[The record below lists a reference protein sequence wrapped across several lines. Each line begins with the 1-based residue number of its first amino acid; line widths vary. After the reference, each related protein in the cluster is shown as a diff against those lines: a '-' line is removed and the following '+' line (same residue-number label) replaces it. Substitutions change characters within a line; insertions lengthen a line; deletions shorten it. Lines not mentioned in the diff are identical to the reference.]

1 MLIKEY
7 RIPMPMSVEEYRIAQ
22 LYMIQKKSRDE
33 SCGEGSGVEILE
45 NQPYTDGP
53 GGAGQYTHKVYHI
66 GMHIPSWFCSILPK
80 AALRVE
86 EESWNA
92 YPYTRTRYTCP
103 FVEKFSIDIETY
115 YKPDTGNQADVFNMS
130 AAEKRQRTIDP
141 IDIVTDPMSPYE
153 YKAEEDTRLFKSA
166 KTQRGPLQ
174 DDWIEDYNNNPGKT
188 PIMCAYKLCKVEFRY
203 WGMQSKIERF
213 IHDVGLRKVMVRAH
227 RQAWCWQDEWYG
239 LTMEDI
245 RQLELETQL
254 ALATKMAQ
262 FSQAEEATEANGGA
276 QSPDKEQEVKEA
288 ISSIEA
294 EEVVVSSGGETLKPR
309 GVLTKQWST
318 SSRSSRSSKRGVSPS
333 RHSIS
338 EWRMQ
343 SIARDSDSSD
353 EEFFDAHEDLSEG
366 EEVLPKEIAKWNS
379 NDLIDKIEAA
389 DTEDTPGDLL
399 KDITVDYERATSEER
414 LDEESSS
421 QQCLQPSKI
430 HVLILVL
437 HGGNILDTGGG
448 DQNSK
453 QADVNTISTAFDAVM
468 RVHYPAALGRIA
480 IRLVPCPAICAEAFS
495 LVSNLSPYSYDEG
508 CLSSSQDRIPLAA
521 LPLLATSAP
530 QYQEAMATVVV
541 RANQVY
547 TDFIKSVDGA
557 AFSGQVCLIGD
568 CVGGI
573 LGFDALCGNNQ
584 TVNESQ
590 NSSRRGSVVSGQ
602 DQDLLSPGIIV
613 NSGFASPTLE
623 GSRHLSRS
631 NIDIPRAC
639 TGDDTK
645 QQLPRKRS
653 DSSTYELDTIK
664 QHQAFLT
671 SLHSSVLRND
681 TVSRMSSSSNM
692 LDGSSQGKFDF
703 EVSDF
708 FMFGSPLGL
717 VLALRKTVIPMLD
730 VAQLRP
736 ACQQVYNL
744 FHPADPS
751 ASRLEPLL
759 ERKFHLLPP
768 FNVPR
773 YQRFPLGDGNS
784 ALLVETVQSNAQ
796 LLLDSGPLLSLRC
809 QDTISETCFPV
820 PVLNW
825 QEGFLKATLAPMES
839 DVVQSHGGVFMD
851 SSYPSSPVTGP
862 LSRGQR
868 RSSETSL
875 ASQVSGMADSYTST
889 NIANTKSCENI
900 QSKTFSL
907 LSQLALSSQNK
918 FFLKS
923 PPKSRKKAAER
934 VEGSPDADVVAELDS
949 EAETSESLSPIG
961 QYENCPSAG
970 LHCAISDLVSLD
982 SQAEVDQVAARWW
995 GTKRLDF
1002 ALYCPDALTAFPTVA
1017 LPHLF
1022 HASYWESTDVVS
1034 FLLRQVMRHE
1044 NSSIL
1049 ELDGKEVTEFTPSK
1063 PREKWLR
1070 KRTHVKIRNVTANHR
1085 VNDAVFT
1092 EDSQQVVMGRF
1103 MYGPLDMVTLAG
1115 EKVDLHIMTQPP
1127 SGEWVYFNTEVTN
1140 SSGRVS
1146 FVIPEDQR
1154 LGIGVYPVKMVVR
1167 GDHTFADSYLTVIPR
1182 GTEFVVFSIDGSFAA
1197 SVSIMGSDP
1206 KVRAGAV
1213 DVVRHW
1219 QDLGYLIIYATG
1231 RPDMQKQRVVAW
1243 LSQHNFPHG
1252 IVSFC
1257 DGLVHDPLRHKANF
1271 LKSLTEV
1278 HMKIF
1283 AGYGSTKDISVYT
1296 SIGLHP
1302 SEIFIVGRPS
1312 KKMQHQCQFITEGY
1326 AAHLSQLEYSHRSR
1340 PAKSSSVRMVLR
1352 KGSFGVGAKSDF
1364 LRKRNHLLRT
1374 ISSQPAPSSPTGS
1387 IHNRPERTQSQS
1399 DGERLEG
1406 AHSSSQGAAQRSMS
1420 ITASCWGRSS
1430 SSTKLDPGIL
1440 SPK

>member
-22 LYMIQKKSRDE
+22 LYMIQKKSREE

-45 NQPYTDGP
+45 NKPYTDGP
-53 GGAGQYTHKVYHI
+53 GGIGQYTHKVYHI
-66 GMHIPSWFCSILPK
+66 GMHIPSWFRSILPK

-141 IDIVTDPMSPYE
+141 IDIVTDPIPPHE
-153 YKAEEDTRLFKSA
+153 YKLEEDPRLYKSA
-166 KTQRGPLQ
+166 KTQRGPLR
-174 DDWIEDYNNNPGKT
+174 DDWTQEYNNNPGKT

-239 LTMEDI
+239 LTIEDI

-254 ALATKMAQ
+254 ALAMKMAQ
-262 FSQAEEATEANGGA
+262 FSQAEEATETNGDA
-276 QSPDKEQEVKEA
+276 PSPDQEAKEA

-294 EEVVVSSGGETLKPR
+294 EEVVVSSGETLQPR

-333 RHSIS
+333 RHSLS

-343 SIARDSDSSD
+343 SIARDSDDSSD
-353 EEFFDAHEDLSEG
+353 EEFFDAHEDLSDG
-366 EEVLPKEIAKWNS
+366 EEVFPKEITKWNS
-379 NDLIDKIEAA
+379 NDLMDKIEAA
-389 DTEDTPGDLL
+389 DAEETPGMMKTTSTSPQKVTLL
-399 KDITVDYERATSEER
+399 PDVKMLRMY
-414 LDEESSS
+414 L
-421 QQCLQPSKI
+421 CI

-437 HGGNILDTGGG
+437 HGGNILDTGSG

-453 QADVNTISTAFDAVM
+453 QADVNTISTAFDTVM

-508 CLSSSQDRIPLAA
+508 CLSSSQDHIPLAA

-530 QYQEAMATVVV
+530 QYQEAVATVIL

-547 TDFIKSVDGA
+547 ADFIKSLDGS
-557 AFSGQVCLIGD
+557 AFSGQICLIGD

-573 LGFDALCGNNQ
+573 LGFDALCSSNQ

-590 NSSRRGSVVSGQ
+590 NSSRRGSVVTNILKSPPQ

-613 NSGFASPTLE
+613 NSGHGSSSPTLE

-631 NIDIPRAC
+631 NIDIP
-639 TGDDTK
+639 
-645 QQLPRKRS
+645 Q
-653 DSSTYELDTIK
+653 ELTLCCP
-664 QHQAFLT
+664 F
-671 SLHSSVLRND
+671 SLHSSVLRSD
-681 TVSRMSSSSNM
+681 AASRRSSSSTM
-692 LDGSSQGKFDF
+692 LDGGSLGKFDF
-703 EVSDF
+703 EVADF
-708 FMFGSPLGL
+708 FLFGSPLGL
-717 VLALRKTVIPMLD
+717 VLALRKTVIPVLD

-784 ALLVETVQSNAQ
+784 ALLVVLASYVFVFSLSSFLLPLLASCPHTCTPGSTSKTPLTSAPPAPPAPPPPSVVETVQ
-796 LLLDSGPLLSLRC
+796 
-809 QDTISETCFPV
+809 I
-820 PVLNW
+820 
-825 QEGFLKATLAPMES
+825 
-839 DVVQSHGGVFMD
+839 
-851 SSYPSSPVTGP
+851 
-862 LSRGQR
+862 
-868 RSSETSL
+868 
-875 ASQVSGMADSYTST
+875 
-889 NIANTKSCENI
+889 
-900 QSKTFSL
+900 
-907 LSQLALSSQNK
+907 
-918 FFLKS
+918 
-923 PPKSRKKAAER
+923 
-934 VEGSPDADVVAELDS
+934 
-949 EAETSESLSPIG
+949 
-961 QYENCPSAG
+961 
-970 LHCAISDLVSLD
+970 
-982 SQAEVDQVAARWW
+982 AARWW

-1034 FLLRQVMRHE
+1034 FLLRQV
-1044 NSSIL
+1044 
-1049 ELDGKEVTEFTPSK
+1049 DGKEVSEFTPSK

-1092 EDSQQVVMGRF
+1092 EDNQQVVTGRF
-1103 MYGPLDMVTLAG
+1103 MYGPLDMVTLAA

-1140 SSGRVS
+1140 SSGRVT
-1146 FVIPEDQR
+1146 FTIPEDKR

-1219 QDLGYLIIYATG
+1219 QDLGYLIIYVTG

-1278 HMKIF
+1278 RFIF
-1283 AGYGSTKDISVYT
+1283 AGYGSTKDISVYA
-1296 SIGLHP
+1296 SIGLPP
-1302 SEIFIVGRPS
+1302 SQIYIVGRPT

-1326 AAHLSQLEYSHRSR
+1326 AAHLSQLEYNHRSR
-1340 PAKSSSVRMVLR
+1340 PAKSSSARMVLR
-1352 KGSFGVGAKSDF
+1352 KGSFGLGANSDF

-1374 ISSQPAPSSPTGS
+1374 ISSQPAPSSPTAGISRS
-1387 IHNRPERTQSQS
+1387 IFLKQEH
-1399 DGERLEG
+1399 
-1406 AHSSSQGAAQRSMS
+1406 AHKQN
-1420 ITASCWGRSS
+1420 
-1430 SSTKLDPGIL
+1430 
-1440 SPK
+1440 

>member
-22 LYMIQKKSRDE
+22 LYMIQKKSREE
-33 SCGEGSGVEILE
+33 SEGEGSGVEILE
-45 NQPYTDGP
+45 NRPYTDGP
-53 GGAGQYTHKVYHI
+53 GGTGQYTHKVYHI
-66 GMHIPSWFCSILPK
+66 GQHIPSWFRSILPK

-115 YKPDTGNQADVFNMS
+115 YKPDTGNQNDVFSMS
-130 AAEKRQRTIDP
+130 SAEKRQRDIDP
-141 IDIVTDPMSPYE
+141 IDIVNDFIAPHE
-153 YKAEEDTRLFKSA
+153 YLVEEDPKLYKSN
-166 KTQRGPLQ
+166 KTQRGPLS
-174 DDWIEDYNNNPGKT
+174 DDWITEINNNPGKM
-188 PIMCAYKLCKVEFRY
+188 PVMCAYKLCKVEFRY

-254 ALATKMAQ
+254 ALAQKMAQ
-262 FSQAEEATEANGGA
+262 YSCNEEGGENNGA
-276 QSPDKEQEVKEA
+276 VTSPEKELEGKEA
-288 ISSIEA
+288 
-294 EEVVVSSGGETLKPR
+294 VSSNEADGTARTMGDTLQARGE
-309 GVLTKQWST
+309 LTKQWST
-318 SSRSSRSSKRGVSPS
+318 SSRSSRSSKRGGSPS

-343 SIARDSDSSD
+343 SIARDSEDSTD
-353 EEFFDAHEDLSEG
+353 DEFFDAHEDFSDN
-366 EEVLPKEIAKWNS
+366 EEIFPKEITKWSS
-379 NDLIDKIEAA
+379 NDLMDKIETAESEEA
-389 DTEDTPGDLL
+389 QGDLYQESG
-399 KDITVDYERATSEER
+399 TANAER
-414 LDEESSS
+414 LNEDCSS

-430 HVLILVL
+430 HVLLLVL
-437 HGGNILDTGGG
+437 HGGNILDTGSG

-453 QADVNTISTAFDAVM
+453 QGDVNTISSAFDAVM

-480 IRLVPCPAICAEAFS
+480 IRLVPCPAVCVEAFS

-508 CLSSSQDRIPLAA
+508 CLSNSQDHIPLAA

-530 QYQEAMATVVV
+530 QYQDAVATVIV

-547 TDFIKSVDGA
+547 GDFIKSLEGA
-557 AFSGQVCLIGD
+557 TFTGQVCLIGD

-573 LGFDALCGNNQ
+573 LGFDALCSSNI
-584 TVNESQ
+584 TVSESQ
-590 NSSRRGSVVSGQ
+590 NSSRRGSIVSVQ
-602 DQDLLSPGIIV
+602 DNDLLSPGIII
-613 NSGFASPTLE
+613 NSTHCSGSGSGLSLE

-631 NIDIPRAC
+631 NIDIPRC
-639 TGDDTK
+639 SGPDDPK
-645 QQLPRKRS
+645 KQLPRKRS

-681 TVSRMSSSSNM
+681 PGSRRSSSSTM
-692 LDGSSQGKFDF
+692 LEGGGALGKFDF

-708 FMFGSPLGL
+708 FLFGSPLGL
-717 VLALRKTVIPMLD
+717 VLALRKTVVPSLD
-730 VAQLRP
+730 VAHLRP

-759 ERKFHLLPP
+759 EKRFHLMPP
-768 FNVPR
+768 FSVPR
-773 YQRFPLGDGNS
+773 YQRFPLGDGQS
-784 ALLVETVQSNAQ
+784 ALLVETIQSNPH
-796 LLLDSGPLLSLRC
+796 LLLESVSFAAQRC
-809 QDTISETCFPV
+809 QDGISETSIPV

-825 QEGFLKATLAPMES
+825 QAMPAPAES
-839 DVVQSHGGVFMD
+839 DVMQSHSIMFGD
-851 SSYPSSPVTGP
+851 HSNPSSPASIP
-862 LSRGQR
+862 AFRGTR
-868 RSSETSL
+868 RASETSI
-875 ASQVSGMADSYTST
+875 ASQVSGLADSYTAS
-889 NIANTKSCENI
+889 NIANI
-900 QSKTFSL
+900 
-907 LSQLALSSQNK
+907 
-918 FFLKS
+918 
-923 PPKSRKKAAER
+923 
-934 VEGSPDADVVAELDS
+934 
-949 EAETSESLSPIG
+949 
-961 QYENCPSAG
+961 
-970 LHCAISDLVSLD
+970 
-982 SQAEVDQVAARWW
+982 AARWW
-995 GTKRLDF
+995 GTKRVDF

-1049 ELDGKEVTEFTPSK
+1049 ELDGKEVSEFTPSK
-1063 PREKWLR
+1063 PREKWIR

-1085 VNDAVFT
+1085 VNDAVFN
-1092 EDSQQVVMGRF
+1092 EDGLQVVTGRF
-1103 MYGPLDMVTLAG
+1103 MYGPLDMVTLTG
-1115 EKVDLHIMTQPP
+1115 EKVDIHIMTQPP
-1127 SGEWVYFNTEVTN
+1127 SGEWVYFSTELTN
-1140 SSGRVS
+1140 SSGRIS
-1146 FVIPEDQR
+1146 YVIPESKR
-1154 LGIGVYPVKMVVR
+1154 LSIGVYPVKMVVR
-1167 GDHTFADSYLTVIPR
+1167 GDHTSADSYLTVLPR
-1182 GTEFVVFSIDGSFAA
+1182 CTEFVVFSIDGSFAA

-1219 QDLGYLIIYATG
+1219 QDLGYMIVYVTG

-1271 LKSLTEV
+1271 LKCLITEA

-1283 AGYGSTKDISVYT
+1283 AAYGSTKDISVYT
-1296 SIGLHP
+1296 SLGLPP
-1302 SEIFIVGRPS
+1302 SQIYIVGRPT
-1312 KKMQHQCQFITEGY
+1312 KKLQHQCQFIADGY
-1326 AAHLSQLEYSHRSR
+1326 ASHLSQLEYNQRSR
-1340 PAKSSSVRMVLR
+1340 PAKTGSARMVLR
-1352 KGSFGVGAKSDF
+1352 KGSFGLGGSGDF

-1374 ISSQPAPSSPTGS
+1374 ISSQPTSSTPPVQVG
-1387 IHNRPERTQSQS
+1387 RPERAQSQS
-1399 DGERLEG
+1399 ECDRERAER
-1406 AHSSSQGAAQRSMS
+1406 AQRSMS
-1420 ITASCWGRSS
+1420 IAAGCWGRTS
-1430 SSTKLDPGIL
+1430 KLEGGAL